1 MKSFILFLA
10 LVCGGVSFLVYT
22 DNQFV
27 SGNWAG
33 QICRSAGAL
42 CHNPQLLAF
51 AARRTARLVAA
62 DDFCIGDPRLDRPAG
77 AKFLIVGAARFEPA
91 PE

>member
-1 MKSFILFLA
+1 L
-10 LVCGGVSFLVYT
+10 YT

-51 AARRTARLVAA
+51 AA
-62 DDFCIGDPRLDRPAG
+62 AG
-77 AKFLIVGAARFEPA
+77 LLALWLLMIFVSAIRD
-91 PE
+91 

>member
-33 QICRSAGAL
+33 QVSERRRAL
-42 CHNPQLLAF
+42 P
-51 AARRTARLVAA
+51 
-62 DDFCIGDPRLDRPAG
+62 
-77 AKFLIVGAARFEPA
+77 
-91 PE
+91 